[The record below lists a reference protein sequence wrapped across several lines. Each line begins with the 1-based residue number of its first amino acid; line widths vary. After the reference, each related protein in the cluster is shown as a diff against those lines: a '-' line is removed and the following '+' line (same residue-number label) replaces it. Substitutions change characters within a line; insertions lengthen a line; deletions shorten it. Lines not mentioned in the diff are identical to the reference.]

1 MNPAS
6 PGNAVFDRAS
16 ALRRVDG
23 DLPFLKELAGLF
35 LQQRPNQLELIAQAV
50 AERDAE
56 QLMQAAHSLKGS
68 VGNLSGNAVYELS
81 LRLEKKGR
89 DGDLN
94 GVEQELADLKTEMEK
109 LRIALEQLIA
119 EPS

>member
-6 PGNAVFDRAS
+6 SDAVFDRAS

-23 DLPFLKELAGLF
+23 DLPFLKELGGLF
-35 LQQRPNQLELIAQAV
+35 LQQCPEQLELIVQAV
-50 AERDAE
+50 AQRDADL
-56 QLMQAAHSLKGS
+56 LMRAAHSLKGS
-68 VGNLSGNAVYELS
+68 VGNLSGHSVYELA
-81 LRLEKKGR
+81 LHLEAKGR
-89 DGDLN
+89 AGDLN
-94 GVEQELADLKTEMEK
+94 GVEQDLADLQREMEN